1 LPNQTQR
8 IDRLR
13 AEYRVRWDRYQVL
26 SHQNA
31 TLVLLGREPTNEQ
44 LINEQR
50 AAESVA
56 LARKELLAAME
67 SGTTPAAP

>member
-8 IDRLR
+8 LDRLR

-26 SHQNA
+26 NHQNA

-67 SGTTPAAP
+67 SAGSPA

>member
-1 LPNQTQR
+1 MPNQPQR

-26 SHQNA
+26 NHQNA

-44 LINEQR
+44 LIHEQR

-56 LARKELLAAME
+56 LAREELLAAMQT
-67 SGTTPAAP
+67 SSTP